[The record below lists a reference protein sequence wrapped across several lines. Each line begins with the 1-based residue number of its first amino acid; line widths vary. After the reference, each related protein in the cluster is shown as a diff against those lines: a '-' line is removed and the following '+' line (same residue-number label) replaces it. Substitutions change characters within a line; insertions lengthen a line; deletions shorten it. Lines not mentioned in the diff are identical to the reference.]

1 MHSVFLVK
9 SGVTPW
15 LTIRDKIKSSQIATD
30 MDDDV
35 ASYMDNDVASY
46 MDDDMASCVDDDVAS
61 CVDDD
66 VASDVDDDVASYVDD
81 DMAINI
87 PNFNHFSS
95 PIHST
100 VSNRGD
106 KFIATVTSQF

>member
-1 MHSVFLVK
+1 MQHN
-9 SGVTPW
+9 PW
-15 LTIRDKIKSSQIATD
+15 LTIRDKIKSSWIATDMAAD

-46 MDDDMASCVDDDVAS
+46 MDDDKASCVDDDVAS

-66 VASDVDDDVASYVDD
+66 VASYVDDEVAFYVDDDVA
-81 DMAINI
+81 INT
-87 PNFNHFSS
+87 PNFNHFSI

-100 VSNRGD
+100 ISNRRD
-106 KFIATVTSQF
+106 KCIATVTSQF

>member
-1 MHSVFLVK
+1 M
-9 SGVTPW
+9 
-15 LTIRDKIKSSQIATD
+15 AAD
-30 MDDDV
+30 MDDDVASYMYDDMASCVDDDV

-46 MDDDMASCVDDDVAS
+46 VDDDVA
-61 CVDDD
+61 
-66 VASDVDDDVASYVDD
+66 
-81 DMAINI
+81 INT
-87 PNFNHFSS
+87 PNFNHFSI